1 KKGAKS
7 YHPLLAFASEL
18 KIVVHNRFRTGS
30 AYTSN
35 GILSFV
41 KQIVEIL
48 PEEIEKIFFRADSGF
63 LNGSLF
69 DLLESFGWDYLI
81 KVKLKNLNSLLLEQQ
96 WEEVSENASVCEFEY
111 QANNWEKK
119 EN

>member
-1 KKGAKS
+1 MLLLLRLLFFHTHGQGVFFPVELQTLLPQTVYGKQQDADKGYNPVKKGAKS

-41 KQIVEIL
+41 KQIVEI
-48 PEEIEKIFFRADSGF
+48 
-63 LNGSLF
+63 
-69 DLLESFGWDYLI
+69 
-81 KVKLKNLNSLLLEQQ
+81 
-96 WEEVSENASVCEFEY
+96 
-111 QANNWEKK
+111 
-119 EN
+119 